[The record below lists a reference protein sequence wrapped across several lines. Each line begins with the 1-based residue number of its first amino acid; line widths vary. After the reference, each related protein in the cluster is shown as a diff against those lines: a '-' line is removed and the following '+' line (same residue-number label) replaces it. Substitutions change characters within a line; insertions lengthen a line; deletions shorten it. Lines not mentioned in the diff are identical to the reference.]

1 MADNL
6 TAENQRDSIIDDP
19 QALGPPSFS
28 HQRRARLHQRYRE
41 DVVAV
46 AVPTGTGGP
55 HGRTS
60 TSEPKRRAGWASA
73 TWGASLNSPASRNK
87 RAVTGQASRAK
98 PGSR

>member
-28 HQRRARLHQRYRE
+28 HQRRARLHKRYRE
-41 DVVAV
+41 DVVPV

-60 TSEPKRRAGWASA
+60 TSEPKRRARWASA
-73 TWGASLNSPASRNK
+73 TWVASLQSPASRNQTAMTCK
-87 RAVTGQASRAK
+87 ASESES
-98 PGSR
+98 GD